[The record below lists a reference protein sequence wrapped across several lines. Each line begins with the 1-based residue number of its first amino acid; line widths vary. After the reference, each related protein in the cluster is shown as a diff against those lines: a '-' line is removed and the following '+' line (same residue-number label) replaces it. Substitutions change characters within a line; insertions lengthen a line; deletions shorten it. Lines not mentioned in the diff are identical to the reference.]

1 MTSQSTMLHCVAIAL
16 CLTVSGPLSI
26 SPAQAQTVTP
36 EVLSRR
42 LDLTIGKS
50 RIIDY
55 DFELGTMVVG
65 DPGIADVVVMNAG
78 RYYILGKTVGTTNI
92 QVLDKAGYVVQVLDV
107 IVSIDASE
115 AARAITQALP
125 SARINVVSSNNTL
138 RLSGQVSGE
147 AARSRALDIAA
158 SYTSGAVIDALVV
171 DSPKQVFIKV
181 QIIESTRQLGQNLGT
196 NLASASLTLSGDWL
210 TPGGVS
216 TSSVSGTTIDALVT
230 KGVARYLA
238 TPTLTAISGATA
250 SFLAG
255 GEVPVVVAS
264 DGGSQVIYKTYGVTL
279 EFTPYVQENGL
290 IRLDLRPEVSVIDT
304 SQGINP
310 SFLTRRAQT
319 TVELRDGES
328 FVIAGLLQSEET
340 RSVAGLPSLGELPVI
355 GALFR
360 NSTLKDNNTEL
371 LIVVTPTLTRPIP
384 PNGSVNSPLENT
396 QATQGAD
403 LFIDGRLE
411 RSTYGLVDLIRGT
424 GVIGHYGPILSFGKP
439 GAYVAK

>member
-1 MTSQSTMLHCVAIAL
+1 M
-16 CLTVSGPLSI
+16 
-26 SPAQAQTVTP
+26 
-36 EVLSRR
+36 
-42 LDLTIGKS
+42 
-50 RIIDY
+50 
-55 DFELGTMVVG
+55 
-65 DPGIADVVVMNAG
+65 
-78 RYYILGKTVGTTNI
+78 
-92 QVLDKAGYVVQVLDV
+92 
-107 IVSIDASE
+107 
-115 AARAITQALP
+115 
-125 SARINVVSSNNTL
+125 
-138 RLSGQVSGE
+138 
-147 AARSRALDIAA
+147 
-158 SYTSGAVIDALVV
+158 
-171 DSPKQVFIKV
+171 
-181 QIIESTRQLGQNLGT
+181 
-196 NLASASLTLSGDWL
+196 
-210 TPGGVS
+210 
-216 TSSVSGTTIDALVT
+216 
-230 KGVARYLA
+230 A

-255 GEVPVVVAS
+255 GEVPVVVAA

-340 RSVAGLPSLGELPVI
+340 RSVVGLPSLGELPVI